1 MRSDYALYSVAIIF
15 FIITGI
21 SFILVL
27 NEFERNL
34 SVIATAILGF
44 LFVGLGYSIKPK
56 TKTTPTSIAASQ
68 PPPAPSPIVEETTTE
83 KKNEAVAVQLPT
95 QIKDLTAVKGIKEK
109 RAIQLKALGI
119 NSIEDLANAS
129 ADKLAAKLKTSSKFT
144 AQWIQN
150 AKELLN
156 KS

>member
-44 LFVGLGYSIKPK
+44 LFVGLGYSLKPK
-56 TKTTPTSIAASQ
+56 TKTTTTSIAVTQ
-68 PPPAPSPIVEETTTE
+68 PPPAPSPLTEEIKIE
-83 KKNEAVAVQLPT
+83 KKNEAVAVQSSI

-109 RAIQLKALGI
+109 RAKQLKTLGI
-119 NSIEDLANAS
+119 NTIEDLAKAS
-129 ADKLAAKLKTSSKFT
+129 ADKLAAKLKISSKFT
-144 AQWIQN
+144 TQWIQN

>member
-34 SVIATAILGF
+34 SVVATAILGF

-56 TKTTPTSIAASQ
+56 TKTATTSIAVTQ
-68 PPPAPSPIVEETTTE
+68 PPPAPPPLTEEIKME
-83 KKNEAVAVQLPT
+83 KKNEAVAVQSSI
-95 QIKDLTAVKGIKEK
+95 QIKELTAVKGIKEK
-109 RAIQLKALGI
+109 RAKQLKSLGI
-119 NSIEDLANAS
+119 NTIEDLANAS
-129 ADKLAAKLKTSSKFT
+129 ADELAAKLKTSSKFT